1 VNSKV
6 EILSLKFNF
15 VFTTYYMNYRTSS
28 NPRLVMSAFD
38 AVTTQYIGLHL
49 KGFVSVNGEVDI
61 VTPAFMFWGN
71 CVSLNCS
78 SQESNQFR

>member
-1 VNSKV
+1 MNSKV

-15 VFTTYYMNYRTSS
+15 AFTTYYMNYRISS